1 MFKHV
6 LYLPLSISNFKTL
19 RKGILIYIKRYMLDS
34 KINLLVIDD
43 DDINIFIIKKIV
55 EKTGFNIDMVAKS
68 NGKLAIDYLVETTAQ
83 NTAFPNLVLIDINMP
98 VMNGWEFIEAY
109 EELDFKKEADL
120 YILSSSVYENDIEK
134 TKSYKS
140 VKGFI
145 SKPLSMERLTELIKA
160 IKL

>member
-1 MFKHV
+1 
-6 LYLPLSISNFKTL
+6 
-19 RKGILIYIKRYMLDS
+19 MLDS

-55 EKTGFNIDMVAKS
+55 EKTGFDIDMVSKS
-68 NGKLAIDYLVETTAQ
+68 NGQQAIDYLKETISVNKQ
-83 NTAFPNLVLIDINMP
+83 LPQLILIDINMP

-109 EELDFKKEADL
+109 QTLGIEIPVDL

-134 TKSYKS
+134 TKSYSS

-145 SKPLSMERLTELIKA
+145 SKPLSMERLTELIRP
-160 IKL
+160 LSM

>member
-1 MFKHV
+1 
-6 LYLPLSISNFKTL
+6 
-19 RKGILIYIKRYMLDS
+19 MLDS

-55 EKTGFNIDMVAKS
+55 EKTGFDIDMVAKS
-68 NGKLAIDYLVETTAQ
+68 NGKLAIDYLEEVTAQ
-83 NTAFPNLVLIDINMP
+83 NAAFPHLILIDINMP

-109 EELDFKKEADL
+109 EELDFKKDADL

-160 IKL
+160 IRP

>member
-1 MFKHV
+1 MSDPK
-6 LYLPLSISNFKTL
+6 L
-19 RKGILIYIKRYMLDS
+19 
-34 KINLLVIDD
+34 NLLVIDD

-55 EKTGFNIDMVAKS
+55 EKTGLAIEMIARN
-68 NGKLAIDYLVETTAQ
+68 NGQQAIDYLKETISQ
-83 NTAFPNLVLIDINMP
+83 NKPLPKLVLIDINMP

-109 EELDFKKEADL
+109 EELNIEQKVDM

-134 TKSYKS
+134 TKGYKA

-160 IKL
+160 IQF